1 MPRSYADL
9 HEYQPRAITRFYENE
24 IVQAVM
30 CMGSGKTVCAMT
42 AIKELID
49 DSEIRQALVLA
60 PKRVCNLVW
69 LTEPAEWDHLI
80 GLRLN
85 LLSGTPHARA
95 EKFEA
100 VESDIVVC
108 GIDNTVW
115 LCDLLAKLPDDHP
128 IFDLL
133 VIDELS
139 RFKNPTGKRAKAL
152 FKLVGRF
159 KNRWGLTG
167 TPAPNGLLDQFTP
180 LKLLTDGEIWGKS
193 FYAWRARNFWQ
204 TDWNGYNWSIH
215 SERADILNADVA
227 AVSFTVDPSEVP
239 SVHAEALKIWVDLP
253 AEARTAY
260 DKMER
265 HLFAPIE
272 SGDTVLA
279 ANQAVASGKLEQIA
293 QGFIYEDG
301 EVVETLHREKIDA
314 LHELI
319 EGLGG
324 GERLLVGYQFKADL
338 AVLRSEWPDIPY
350 LGAGVSDAKADAA
363 VAAWNAGDVP
373 IMAVHPASAGHG
385 LNMQAGG
392 HHLALFAL
400 PWSAEYYDQLIRRL
414 ARQGQQNAAGVFV
427 HHIMARNTVDE
438 IKFSRVHDKM
448 SMQDAFVAYLEKI

>member
-1 MPRSYADL
+1 MRGYADL
-9 HEYQPRAITRFYENE
+9 HEYQNRAVDRLYESSV
-24 IVQAVM
+24 VQAVM

-49 DSEIRQALVLA
+49 AGEIRQALVIA

-69 LTEPAEWDHLI
+69 PKEVDEWAHLT
-80 GLRLN
+80 GLPVTV
-85 LLSGTPHARA
+85 LSGAPTKREYDLAATRHG
-95 EKFEA
+95 
-100 VESDIVVC
+100 IVVC
-108 GIDNTVW
+108 GIDNVVW
-115 LCDLLAKLPDDHP
+115 LCGALEKFERADT

-152 FKLVGRF
+152 FKLIGRF

-180 LKLLTDGEIWGKS
+180 LKLLTDGELWGKS

-204 TDWNGYNWSIH
+204 TDWAGYNWSIH
-215 SERADILNADVA
+215 SERADILNADA
-227 AVSFTVDPSEVP
+227 AKISFTVDPSEVP
-239 SVHAEALKIWVDLP
+239 SVHAETLKIWVDLP
-253 AEARTAY
+253 AAARAAY

-265 HLFAPIE
+265 HLFAPLSENDI
-272 SGDTVLA
+272 VLA
-279 ANQAVASGKLEQIA
+279 ANQAVASSKLEQIA

-338 AVLRSEWPDIPY
+338 AVLRTCWPDLPY
-350 LGAGVSDAKADAA
+350 LGAGIPDGRADRH
-363 VAAWNAGDVP
+363 VERWNAGDYP

-414 ARQGQQNAAGVFV
+414 ARQGQQNADGVFV

-448 SMQDAFVAYLEKI
+448 SMQDAFVAYLENI